1 MRISAINNYN
11 RLFSSLPV
19 YSQTY
24 SKNTKSKNNMSN
36 LTGNVLGVKVEL
48 SGINISD
55 YAAIKNGSYSKLLK
69 SYYNMKKEKTSL
81 EKEPI
86 SIDKIIIKE
95 EDL

>member
-1 MRISAINNYN
+1 MRISPVNNYN

-19 YSQTY
+19 YSKTY
-24 SKNTKSKNNMSN
+24 SKNNISKSKNNMSN

-48 SGINISD
+48 SGINLSD
-55 YAAIKNGSYSKLLK
+55 YTAIKNGSYSKLLN
-69 SYYNMKKEKTSL
+69 SYYNMKKGEASL

-95 EDL
+95 E